1 MENLRKELKKT
12 RKRSNK
18 NASVITCSISIS
30 TIMWWIWITKLI
42 LFLFTIY
49 LGHTLW
55 NYMKNIISKPKTK
68 DLVNIQ
74 TDKYRNIIQ
83 ELSENLS
90 IKTQNE
96 MTHNEMTHNETA
108 KNEANHSPLLKQNN
122 THSNEEKETNDV
134 KLSLENQ
141 LELQM
146 DLEYFMSQII

>member
-1 MENLRKELKKT
+1 
-12 RKRSNK
+12 
-18 NASVITCSISIS
+18 
-30 TIMWWIWITKLI
+30 MWWIWITKLI
-42 LFLFTIY
+42 LFLFSIY

-96 MTHNEMTHNETA
+96 MTHNGVTHNGVTHNEIA
-108 KNEANHSPLLKQNN
+108 KNEVNHSPLLKQNN
-122 THSNEEKETNDV
+122 THPNEENKNETNDV

-146 DLEYFMSQII
+146 DLEHFMSQII

>member
-1 MENLRKELKKT
+1 
-12 RKRSNK
+12 
-18 NASVITCSISIS
+18 
-30 TIMWWIWITKLI
+30 MWWIWITKLI
-42 LFLFTIY
+42 LFLFSIY

-96 MTHNEMTHNETA
+96 MTHNGVTHNESM
-108 KNEANHSPLLKQNN
+108 KNEVNHSPLLKQNN
-122 THSNEEKETNDV
+122 THPNEENKNETNDV

-146 DLEYFMSQII
+146 DLEHFMSQII